1 MHSDKMEN
9 IELVKIRATT
19 FEVFNDLLIKKNKLK

>member
-1 MHSDKMEN
+1 MHSDKMDN

-19 FEVFNDLLIKKNKLK
+19 FEVFNDLLIRKIS